1 MDSARDQKSQTNVIN
16 RNRQQEIIPE
26 EPSIEDSFVEE
37 RVSQMTSQNRETL
50 LDEIDEELKKS

>member
-37 RVSQMTSQNRETL
+37 RVS
-50 LDEIDEELKKS
+50 